1 MKHLHS
7 LAKKAGIIIVSSAT
21 VFSLTLASATE
32 SGTNKAGASPP
43 PPPAEKVAAT
53 PVKGNEPIAKEST
66 DTSKKKVSKEKK
78 KARHNPASKNRE
90 AEPAPGAR
98 LNLQQVMDILKGKGD
113 FSGKNLSGLHLVGFD
128 LSGCNFKGADLS
140 YANMERANLQG
151 ANLQL
156 ADLTGSNLM
165 MTDLRLTGLKGAR
178 LDGAAFDGAIWQDG
192 TTCSKYSIG
201 YCREQGG
208 PSGSN

>member
-7 LAKKAGIIIVSSAT
+7 LAKKAGFIIVSSAT

-32 SGTNKAGASPP
+32 SGTNKAGAAPP
-43 PPPAEKVAAT
+43 PPPAEKSAAT
-53 PVKGNEPIAKEST
+53 PEKGKEPIAKEST
-66 DTSKKKVSKEKK
+66 DTAKKKVSKVRK
-78 KARHNPASKNRE
+78 KARHNKTRE
-90 AEPAPGAR
+90 TEPDPGAR
-98 LNLQQVMDILKGKGD
+98 LTLKQVMDILKGTGD

-201 YCREQGG
+201 YCREQSDRSV
-208 PSGSN
+208 PN